1 MMSKTLIYVLGL
13 QLTSYA
19 TRGTDPELS
28 AGSARENHRRPC
40 QLCLLRVVGMTMFML
55 VGPLLEVLSY
65 SLAPAALLAP
75 LNGVGVVWNILLAP
89 VTLGEEWS
97 RLKVVGT
104 AMVALG
110 SLSAPIL
117 GPGVMPP
124 ETLKE
129 MELQFVSLRFVL
141 YALAFVVCFVL
152 GFVVLQMIRDL
163 PGSDRRGGSCNVL
176 RGVLLGAGGGIMS
189 GQTYFMSAAA
199 TLVTSCIQ
207 SQDWSPW
214 MYWLP
219 CVIVGGAVTC
229 AILNAVLLNVGLAEF
244 EATFFVPMFSG
255 SGIMAACLS
264 AALVLQ
270 ENDELPISRTVLYWC
285 CVAFIALGLAVLAK
299 DARSQAAAA
308 KVAARTRTIVVKED
322 AASSSSSIVL
332 AGWAADGSG
341 GGIDSLADSLAQNMV
356 ELRSKPSR

>member
-1 MMSKTLIYVLGL
+1 MMSKTLICVLGL

-19 TRGTDPELS
+19 TRSTDPEVS
-28 AGSARENHRRPC
+28 TGSARENHQRSCR
-40 QLCLLRVVGMTMFML
+40 LCLLRIVGMTLFML
-55 VGPLLEVLSY
+55 VGPLIEVLSY

-75 LNGVGVVWNILLAP
+75 INGVGVVWNILLAP
-89 VTLGEEWS
+89 MTLGEEWS
-97 RLKVVGT
+97 RLKVIGT
-104 AMVALG
+104 AMIFLG

-117 GPGVMPP
+117 GPEVMAA
-124 ETLKE
+124 ETLEE
-129 MELQFVSLRFVL
+129 MERQFVSLRFVL
-141 YALAFVVCFVL
+141 YALAFVVCFAL
-152 GFVVLQMIRDL
+152 GWVAVQMIRDL
-163 PGSDRRGGSCNVL
+163 PGSTRRGGSCNVL

-207 SQDWSPW
+207 AKDWSPW
-214 MYWLP
+214 MHWLP
-219 CVIVGGAVTC
+219 YVIVGGAVTC
-229 AILNAVLLNVGLAEF
+229 AVLNAILLNVGLAEF

-270 ENDELPISRTVLYWC
+270 EDGQLPTWRRVLYWC
-285 CVAFIALGLAVLAK
+285 CVALIASGLAVLAK
-299 DARSQAAAA
+299 DARSQAEAA
-308 KVAARTRTIVVKED
+308 KDAARTRPVVVKED
-322 AASSSSSIVL
+322 APRSSSSIVL

-341 GGIDSLADSLAQNMV
+341 GIDSLADSLAQNLV